1 MQDAPRGLSPR
12 SAPDCQ
18 PGGVTFLKAPE
29 VHGLVHDAIAKTE
42 ADETLIT
49 RGDFHVRLADSEG
62 QRSKSNMLVNAMYSW
77 RGYTAQIEP
86 PQLDQM
92 TLQACRGDS
101 TFGTMT
107 IGFDSPAGLAADTLY
122 KTVVD
127 EYRSRNRCVCELTRL
142 AIDGEL
148 RSKDVLGALF
158 HLAYI
163 FGALMRGVTD
173 VFIEVNPRHVVF
185 YKRMLNFRQIG
196 HTKLCPRVNAP
207 AVLLH
212 LEVAYVA
219 DQIARYGGHR
229 GDGQRSLYPYLFQR
243 RSRMDW
249 LAA

>member
-1 MQDAPRGLSPR
+1 ML
-12 SAPDCQ
+12 
-18 PGGVTFLKAPE
+18 
-29 VHGLVHDAIAKTE
+29 GLVHELIATTG
-42 ADETLIT
+42 ADEALVT
-49 RGDFHVRLADSEG
+49 RGDFQVRLADNEG

-77 RGYTAQIEP
+77 RGYKAEFEP
-86 PQLDQM
+86 PRLDQM
-92 TLQACRGDS
+92 TLQACRGDC

-196 HTKLCPRVNAP
+196 PTKLCPRVNAP

-212 LEVAYVA
+212 LEAAYVA
-219 DQIARYGGHR
+219 DQIERYGGHR
-229 GDGQRSLYPYLFQR
+229 GDGQRSLYPYFFSKKEQDGLAR
-243 RSRMDW
+243 RLSG
-249 LAA
+249 LAAPPGAVAEPA